1 MCVIISQLPLKNMI
15 GLFDMYSSLGF
26 LCDKNV
32 MGISEIPIKID
43 EQKLESD
50 WEVYKYDNKIASFV
64 RLL

>member
-1 MCVIISQLPLKNMI
+1 MI

-43 EQKLESD
+43 GQKLESD